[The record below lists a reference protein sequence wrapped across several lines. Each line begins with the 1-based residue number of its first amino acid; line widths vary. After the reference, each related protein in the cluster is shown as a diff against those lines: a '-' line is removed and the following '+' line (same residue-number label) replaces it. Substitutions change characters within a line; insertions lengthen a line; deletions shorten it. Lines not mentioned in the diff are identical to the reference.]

1 MMKKK
6 TINKSSFS
14 ALTVLSFTVF
24 LIFLLAYVSV
34 KIEQVKVGYEIS
46 ENKEIEQKLMK
57 ERQVYTAKLMNLK
70 SPDHLR
76 ASARELGFKFPTQD
90 DVVFVEKTTV
100 VGKRR

>member
-1 MMKKK
+1 MMKKN
-6 TINKSSFS
+6 TINNSSFS
-14 ALTVLSFTVF
+14 ALTILSFTVF

-34 KIEQVKVGYEIS
+34 KIEQVKIGYEIS
-46 ENKEIEQKLMK
+46 ENKELEQQLMK
-57 ERQVYTAKLMNLK
+57 ERQVYTAKLMKLK